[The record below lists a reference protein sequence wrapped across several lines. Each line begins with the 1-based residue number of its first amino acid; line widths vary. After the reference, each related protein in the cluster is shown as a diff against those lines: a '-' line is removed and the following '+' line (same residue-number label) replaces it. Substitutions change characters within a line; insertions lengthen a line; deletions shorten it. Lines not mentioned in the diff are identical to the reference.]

1 MSVQSK
7 LAVGL
12 VWIPHPLSSYRLSI
26 PHRLSV
32 FLQLRSTFLLPP
44 SQSFFLFLSF
54 SEIIFEIILFFFH
67 ITVGIKIEVYFC
79 IKVSPLLKCPFADTS
94 TLLN

>member
-1 MSVQSK
+1 MSGQSK

-54 SEIIFEIILFFFH
+54 SEIIFFGNFFFH